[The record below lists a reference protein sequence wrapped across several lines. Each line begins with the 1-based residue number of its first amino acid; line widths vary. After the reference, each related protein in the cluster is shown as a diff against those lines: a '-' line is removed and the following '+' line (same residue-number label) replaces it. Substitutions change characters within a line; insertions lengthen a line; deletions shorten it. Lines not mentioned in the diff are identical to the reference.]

1 MLIAILYLFFQKNQS
16 LEYLNIGWNGFGFE
30 GCVALSEVL
39 RSNTTLEKLDIS
51 CNRIHPPA
59 LLELMKGLC
68 NNKVLKVLVVSTV

>member
-1 MLIAILYLFFQKNQS
+1 M
-16 LEYLNIGWNGFGFE
+16 
-30 GCVALSEVL
+30 ALSEVL

-68 NNKVLKVLVVSTV
+68 NNKVLKVLVVSLTEVASSSIKGGRILLLKFNKSYRFSE